1 MGRPRCDPF
10 DAKAARAAIAS
21 GAKTERA
28 IYLEYAATAARP
40 YARVSFTMLLRGA
53 ATPPKARRDWS
64 RPLPTDG
71 VSAAPVKP
79 RILSLSPGGG
89 LRVQAGA
96 LVAFDGERTVKYT
109 RAAKPPLAV
118 VLSSAGGFVSI
129 EAVRFCA
136 RAHVAIVAL
145 DRAQGFLT
153 VMTGAPK
160 ANAALI
166 RAQAKADP
174 LPIARI
180 IVAAKIEAMRH
191 AGALESGECF
201 APLSAMSLE
210 QVRLIEAQA
219 SRAAWPHT
227 PALQWDK
234 GPIPI
239 DWRSPWLMRT
249 RLDAKGKRGAR
260 HPVNAMLNAAFAV
273 TAGRLAAYL
282 SATGFAPVDRLSS
295 RRQARALV
303 TGVGRDRSVAS
314 GD

>member
-1 MGRPRCDPF
+1 MARPRCDPF
-10 DAKAARAAIAS
+10 DPAVIRAAIDK
-21 GAKTERA
+21 GDMTERA
-28 IYLEYAATAARP
+28 AYIAYASTAARP
-40 YARVSFTMLLRGA
+40 YARTSFTLLLKRCA
-53 ATPPKARRDWS
+53 PLPKARRE
-64 RPLPTDG
+64 DG
-71 VSAAPVKP
+71 QALSHRWRERVPVKP

-96 LVAFDGERTVKYT
+96 LVAFDNEQTVKYT

-191 AGALESGECF
+191 AGALESGESF

-210 QVRLIEAQA
+210 QVRLIEAQ
-219 SRAAWPHT
+219 
-227 PALQWDK
+227 
-234 GPIPI
+234 
-239 DWRSPWLMRT
+239 
-249 RLDAKGKRGAR
+249 
-260 HPVNAMLNAAFAV
+260 
-273 TAGRLAAYL
+273 
-282 SATGFAPVDRLSS
+282 
-295 RRQARALV
+295 
-303 TGVGRDRSVAS
+303 
-314 GD
+314 